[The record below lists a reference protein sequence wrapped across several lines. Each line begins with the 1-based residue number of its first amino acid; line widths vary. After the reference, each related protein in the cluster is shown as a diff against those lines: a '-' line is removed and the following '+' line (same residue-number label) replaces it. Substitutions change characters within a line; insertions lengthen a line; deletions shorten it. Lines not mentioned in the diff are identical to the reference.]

1 MGIVKN
7 NSLSWESTLP
17 PVEPLPPGPINPFD
31 NKLTDEFS
39 CAVVP
44 LTASPGPLSVKPVPE
59 EGTNVSEPAVIGSA
73 ETVAV
78 VRKQTAKRT
87 AATMGDLMDSM
98 RTPGYELYDRTATC
112 LQDNK
117 RTVFS
122 TKELGVEA
130 NLSSTMA

>member
-98 RTPGYELYDRTATC
+98 RTPVTNSMTARLLVYKT
-112 LQDNK
+112 
-117 RTVFS
+117 
-122 TKELGVEA
+122 TKGQSFPLKNWVLRQICQA
-130 NLSSTMA
+130 QW